1 MTLTECASRSFASRA
16 LQQRADGIDA
26 LEQTLYT
33 STGIRDP
40 CKVALGADTVI
51 DGYIDR
57 YVVSIDAG
65 AHTMQIIGRGK
76 CCDLVDY
83 TLEYPGT
90 RDSHLPKLSTL
101 KRLFNASPAHGFP
114 THQTDDQRG

>member
-1 MTLTECASRSFASRA
+1 MVSTR
-16 LQQRADGIDA
+16 QK
-26 LEQTLYT
+26 LYT

-65 AHTMQIIGRGK
+65 AHTVQIIGCSK
-76 CCDLVDY
+76 CCDLVDC

-90 RDSHLPKLSTL
+90 RDSHLPDVTIL
-101 KRLFNASPAHGFP
+101 KRLFNPRPAHGFAA
-114 THQTDDQRG
+114 HQTHDQGR